1 MSYKNITLNKESNLG
16 FITIK
21 REKEKN
27 SLDIE
32 TSKEIYNGLKE
43 LETDKKV
50 RCLVIQGNE
59 KLFSPGADQ
68 N

>member
-1 MSYKNITLNKESNLG
+1 MSYKNISSNKKNNIG

-50 RCLVIQGNE
+50 RCLVIQGN
-59 KLFSPGADQ
+59 
-68 N
+68 

>member
-21 REKEKN
+21 REKEN

-32 TSKEIYNGLKE
+32 HPKKYNGLKE

-59 KLFSPGADQ
+59 KLFSPELISM